1 MTGSTLLG
9 GERGARRGPSGMTAP
24 GCLFTILLI
33 FLLGFGAFKVGE
45 AYWIKYQVREQ
56 VREIL
61 IWAAAGQAKNDMDIV
76 QKVIAGVSENGV
88 QLSPRNVRIAQDT
101 NTLTIAVHWTQE
113 LDFSYFMYPLPLEV
127 NLTEVK
133 RWGRGGLV
141 IK

>member
-1 MTGSTLLG
+1 MSRSVLPG
-9 GERGARRGPSGMTAP
+9 GGKAALQKQSGMSAP

-33 FLLGFGAFKVGE
+33 FLLGFGAYKVGE

-76 QKVIAGVSENGV
+76 QKVITGVSETGV
-88 QLSPRNVRIAQDT
+88 QLSPRNVKITQDT
-101 NTLTIAVHWTQE
+101 NNLTIAVHWTQD
-113 LDFSYFMYPLPLEV
+113 LDFSYFIYPLPLEV

-133 RWGRGGLV
+133 RWGRGGLL